1 MEAIMK
7 FNYTSF
13 EDTLSFAESLGW
25 TEPETEEWDHNAAD
39 EIEFDAIRFIE
50 DNGYEVEFSKEAA

>member
-1 MEAIMK
+1 MK

-25 TEPETEEWDHNAAD
+25 TEPETDVYDHNVAD
-39 EIEFDAIRFIE
+39 ALEFEALTFIE
-50 DNGYEVEFSKEAA
+50 SHGYIIEQ

>member
-1 MEAIMK
+1 MGTIMK

-50 DNGYEVEFSKEAA
+50 DNGYEVCQ